1 MSVTPF
7 SRNHQCRVSDAL
19 HYCGLQMIVMENSLL
34 KVVIFPEKGGEIY
47 SIQYKQLDLDPLLHY
62 RALQSPTVYPATVPL
77 SDGSFSDVYDGG
89 WQVMFPNAGGPS
101 SALGTAFGRHGE
113 AALLPWRWKIVEDQ
127 PERVS
132 VSFSVAMTRSP
143 FVLERTISLEA
154 GKSQLSF
161 SESVTNHGGE
171 RQAFVWGHH
180 PAFGAPFL
188 DGSCVLDVPAN
199 FVESVSHDLDA
210 ARVPAGIKAPWPCI
224 KSNAGAELDL
234 RLIPENGLHTADM
247 FYLTG
252 LKEGW
257 YALTNRR
264 LGLGFALTWEIEVFP
279 VLWVWQEFGGSKGS
293 PWHFNT
299 YALGLEPCTSYTTGE
314 SSGLDGYIHEGQARW
329 LEPGETLSTRLQA
342 VLFPAATAQGVSHVS
357 PEGAVTLY

>member
-7 SRNHQCRVSDAL
+7 SRNYHCRISDAL

-34 KVVIFPEKGGEIY
+34 KVIIFPEKGGEIY

-62 RALQSPTVYPATVPL
+62 RALQTPTVYPPTIPL

-89 WQVMFPNAGGPS
+89 WQVMFPTAGG
-101 SALGTAFGRHGE
+101 AGFAMGTGFGRHGE
-113 AALLPWRWKIVEDQ
+113 AALLPWHWRIVDDQ

-132 VSFSVAMTRSP
+132 VRLFVTMMRSP
-143 FVLERTISLEA
+143 FVLERTISLEE
-154 GKSQLSF
+154 GKAQLSF
-161 SESVTNHGGE
+161 VESVTNQGGE

-188 DGSCVLDVPAN
+188 DGSCVLDVPAD
-199 FVESVSHDLDA
+199 FVETSPHESDA
-210 ARVPAGIKAPWPCI
+210 ARVPAGIKERWSLI
-224 KSNAGAELDL
+224 SGKTGDEIDL
-234 RLIPENGLHTADM
+234 RLIPDNGLHTTDM
-247 FYLTG
+247 LFLTG

-264 LGLGFALTWEIEVFP
+264 LGLGFALTWEIDIFP
-279 VLWVWQEFGGSKGS
+279 VLWVWQELGGSRGS

-299 YALGLEPCTSYTTGE
+299 YALGLEPCTSYSIGQDA
-314 SSGLDGYIHEGQARW
+314 GLDGYIQTGQAKW
-329 LEPGETLSTRLQA
+329 LEPGETLSTRLRA
-342 VLFPAATAQGVSHVS
+342 VLYPFATAQGVSHVS
-357 PEGAVTLY
+357 PEGDVILF